1 MCKFV
6 KLSPSPP
13 YSTAGAAKM
22 KRLGAVAAKMK
33 RLGAGAAKMKR
44 LGAGTAEN
52 GSVTLICI
60 ITMKSFFLKICLPKV
75 KDLH

>member
-13 YSTAGAAKM
+13 YST
-22 KRLGAVAAKMK
+22 
-33 RLGAGAAKMKR
+33 AGAAKMKR

>member
-44 LGAGTAEN
+44 LGARTA
-52 GSVTLICI
+52 
-60 ITMKSFFLKICLPKV
+60 K
-75 KDLH
+75 